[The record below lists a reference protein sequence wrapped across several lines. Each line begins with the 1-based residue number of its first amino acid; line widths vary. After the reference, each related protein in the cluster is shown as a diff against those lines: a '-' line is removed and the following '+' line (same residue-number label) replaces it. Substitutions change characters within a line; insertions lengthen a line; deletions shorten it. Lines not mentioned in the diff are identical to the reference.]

1 MPDQAVILLAEDSE
15 DDILLIRKAFARVFI
30 NNPLHVVRDG
40 VETIAC
46 LKGEAKYSNRDEY
59 PLPDLMLL
67 DLKMPELD
75 GFEVLKWIRQ
85 QPGPSSLLK
94 IMFSEKK
101 KAVQPEFWIAADQ
114 VVISAQSGFYAK
126 LEETLESF
134 GFAAKVRALCA
145 PAYDKSGV
153 GRPGIDP
160 VVYLKMIM
168 VGFFED
174 LPSERAIAARCA
186 DSMSIR
192 AFLKYELQEKTPEH
206 SSFTVIRQRLGLE
219 IYERIFRLTL
229 QALREHGLLRGK
241 NLGIDASV
249 IEANASLRAL
259 VHRNTEEQYW
269 DYVKRLASE
278 AGIDPEDT
286 AAVRKFDR
294 HRPGKGSN
302 QEWQNPHD
310 PDAKIGRT
318 KDGATDMIYK
328 PEAVVD
334 LDTGA
339 IVQAQVQL
347 GDEADHQ
354 DMAGRILEAQQNIN
368 RGCVKPLDTLTVR
381 SVTSDKGYYA
391 VSELQAL
398 QKEGVRTVIADP
410 IGNRRLDKLAAA
422 PKRAVLAA
430 RRSVKSK
437 SGKDLL
443 RRRGM
448 HIERS
453 FAHILDCGGMRRATL
468 RGWENLNKRYK
479 LAAAFYNLSQLMRKL
494 FGFGTPKQLAA
505 LWRLLFVQL
514 TWLVGLRVAMAQP
527 ISSAGPSIWQAPRKL
542 RPIVAN

>member
-1 MPDQAVILLAEDSE
+1 
-15 DDILLIRKAFARVFI
+15 
-30 NNPLHVVRDG
+30 
-40 VETIAC
+40 
-46 LKGEAKYSNRDEY
+46 
-59 PLPDLMLL
+59 
-67 DLKMPELD
+67 
-75 GFEVLKWIRQ
+75 
-85 QPGPSSLLK
+85 
-94 IMFSEKK
+94 MFTEKK
-101 KAVQPEFWIAADQ
+101 KEAQPEFWIAANQ
-114 VVISAQSGFYAK
+114 VVSPAQSGYYAM

-192 AFLKYELQEKTPEH
+192 AFLKYELHEKTPEH

-219 IYERIFRLTL
+219 IYERIFALTL

-241 NLGIDASV
+241 NLGIDSSV

-269 DYVKRLASE
+269 DYVRRLAAES
-278 AGIDPEDT
+278 GIDPDDA

-302 QEWQNPHD
+302 QEWVNPYD

-339 IVQAQVQL
+339 IVQAQVHL
-347 GDEADHQ
+347 GDQVDHK
-354 DMAGRILEAQQNIN
+354 DMATRVLEAQQNIN
-368 RGCVKPLDTLTVR
+368 QAAGEKLDTLTVNT
-381 SVTSDKGYYA
+381 VTSDKGYYA
-391 VSELQAL
+391 VNELQAL
-398 QKEGVRTVIADP
+398 QQEDIRTIIADP
-410 IGNRRLDKLAAA
+410 IDNRRLDKLETDQ
-422 PKRAVLAA
+422 KKAVQAA
-430 RRSVKSK
+430 RRSTKST
-437 SGKDLL
+437 SGKELL

-453 FAHILDCGGMRRATL
+453 FAHVLDCGGMRRTTL
-468 RGWENLNKRYK
+468 RGWENLNKRFK
-479 LAAAFYNLSQLMRKL
+479 LAAAIYNLSQLMRKL
-494 FGFGTPKQLAA
+494 FGIGTPKQLAA
-505 LWRLLFVQL
+505 RGRLLFLQFTYLLAAIARIVNQY
-514 TWLVGLRVAMAQP
+514 TSARIR
-527 ISSAGPSIWQAPRKL
+527 ISFATQEIYSITAR
-542 RPIVAN
+542 

>member
-1 MPDQAVILLAEDSE
+1 
-15 DDILLIRKAFARVFI
+15 
-30 NNPLHVVRDG
+30 
-40 VETIAC
+40 
-46 LKGEAKYSNRDEY
+46 
-59 PLPDLMLL
+59 
-67 DLKMPELD
+67 
-75 GFEVLKWIRQ
+75 
-85 QPGPSSLLK
+85 
-94 IMFSEKK
+94 MFSAKQ
-101 KAVQPEFWIAADQ
+101 KAAQPEFWIAADQ
-114 VVISAQSGFYAK
+114 VVRSGQTGFYAK

-134 GFAAKVRALCA
+134 GFATKVRALCA
-145 PAYDKSGV
+145 PAYDQSGV

-160 VVYLKMIM
+160 VVYLKMIR

-174 LPSERAIAARCA
+174 LPSERGIAARCA

-192 AFLKYELQEKTPEH
+192 AFLNYELNEKTPEH

-219 IYERIFRLTL
+219 IYECIFTLTL

-241 NLGIDASV
+241 NLGIDSSV

-269 DYVKRLASE
+269 DYVKRLAAAS
-278 AGIDPEDT
+278 GIDPEDA

-294 HRPGKGSN
+294 HRSGKGSN
-302 QEWQNPHD
+302 QEWVNPND

-339 IVQAQVQL
+339 IVQAQVHA
-347 GDEADHQ
+347 GDQADHKE
-354 DMAGRILEAQQNIN
+354 MATRVLEAQQNIN
-368 RGCVKPLDTLTVR
+368 QATGAKRDTLTVVT
-381 SVTSDKGYYA
+381 VTSDKGYYA

-398 QKEGVRTVIADP
+398 QQEDIRTVIADP
-410 IGNRRLDKLAAA
+410 IDNRRLDKLETDQ
-422 PKRAVLAA
+422 KQAVQAA

-453 FAHILDCGGMRRATL
+453 FAHILDCGGMRRTTL

-494 FGFGTPKQLAA
+494 FGVGTPKQLAA
-505 LWRLLFVQL
+505 LGHLLFLRLLWSGGVLAASAREFSFADTFAWQVC
-514 TWLVGLRVAMAQP
+514 RRIRPSVAMWAKRENLTMTRF
-527 ISSAGPSIWQAPRKL
+527 ST
-542 RPIVAN
+542 VC

>member
-1 MPDQAVILLAEDSE
+1 
-15 DDILLIRKAFARVFI
+15 
-30 NNPLHVVRDG
+30 
-40 VETIAC
+40 
-46 LKGEAKYSNRDEY
+46 
-59 PLPDLMLL
+59 
-67 DLKMPELD
+67 
-75 GFEVLKWIRQ
+75 
-85 QPGPSSLLK
+85 
-94 IMFSEKK
+94 MFSAKK
-101 KAVQPEFWIAADQ
+101 KAAQSEFWIPVDQ
-114 VVISAQSGFYAK
+114 VVSSAKSGFYAK

-160 VVYLKMIM
+160 VVYLKMVM

-192 AFLKYELQEKTPEH
+192 AFLKYELNEQTPEH

-219 IYERIFRLTL
+219 IYERIFTLTL

-241 NLGIDASV
+241 NLGIDSSV

-269 DYVKRLASE
+269 DYVKRLAAE
-278 AGIDPEDT
+278 NGIDPEDT

-294 HRPGKGSN
+294 HRSGKGSN
-302 QEWQNPHD
+302 QEWENPHD

-339 IVQAQVQL
+339 IVQAQVQP
-347 GDEADHQ
+347 GDEADHKN
-354 DMAGRILEAQQNIN
+354 MAGRILEAQQNIN
-368 RGCVKPLDTLTVR
+368 RACAEKPDTLTVQ
-381 SVTSDKGYYA
+381 SVTADKGYYA

-398 QKEGVRTVIADP
+398 QGESIRTVIADP
-410 IGNRRLDKLAAA
+410 TDNRRLEKLEPDQKLA
-422 PKRAVLAA
+422 VLTA
-430 RRSVKSK
+430 RRSVTSK

-453 FAHILDCGGMRRATL
+453 FAHILDCGGMRRTTL

-505 LWRLLFVQL
+505 LGRMFFLQWTRFGGLLTV
-514 TWLVGLRVAMAQP
+514 MAYQ
-527 ISSAGPSIWQAPRKL
+527 ITSTGILMWQSRRKFC
-542 RPIVAN
+542 PAAAW

>member
-1 MPDQAVILLAEDSE
+1 MATEQ
-15 DDILLIRKAFARVFI
+15 
-30 NNPLHVVRDG
+30 
-40 VETIAC
+40 
-46 LKGEAKYSNRDEY
+46 
-59 PLPDLMLL
+59 LP
-67 DLKMPELD
+67 KSP
-75 GFEVLKWIRQ
+75 K
-85 QPGPSSLLK
+85 ST
-94 IMFSEKK
+94 
-101 KAVQPEFWIAADQ
+101 
-114 VVISAQSGFYAK
+114 FYAK
-126 LEETLESF
+126 LDETLESF
-134 GFAAKVRALCA
+134 GFAGKVRQICA
-145 PAYDKSGV
+145 PAYKQTGM

-192 AFLKYELQEKTPEH
+192 AFLNYELDEKTPDH
-206 SSFTVIRQRLGLE
+206 SSFTVIRQRLGLDL
-219 IYERIFRLTL
+219 YERIFTLSL

-241 NLGIDASV
+241 NLGIDSSV

-269 DYVKRLASE
+269 DYVKRLAAES
-278 AGIDPEDT
+278 GIDPDDA

-302 QEWQNPHD
+302 QEWVNPND

-339 IVQAQVQL
+339 IVQAQVHN
-347 GDEADHQ
+347 GDQADHKE
-354 DMAGRILEAQQNIN
+354 MATRVLEAQQNIN
-368 RGCVKPLDTLTVR
+368 QAAGEKLDTLTVNT
-381 SVTSDKGYYA
+381 VTSDKGYYA
-391 VSELQAL
+391 VNELQTL
-398 QKEGVRTVIADP
+398 KQEEIRTVIADP
-410 IGNRRLDKLAAA
+410 IDNRRLDKLETDQ
-422 PKRAVLAA
+422 KKAVQAA

-453 FAHILDCGGMRRATL
+453 FAHILDCGGMRRTTL
-468 RGWENLNKRYK
+468 RGWENLNKRFM

-494 FGFGTPKQLAA
+494 FGIGTPKQLAA
-505 LWRLLFVQL
+505 CGRLLLLQVTSL
-514 TWLVGLRVAMAQP
+514 WAVLVAIVGRLGLARIRIWCAPHRIFP
-527 ISSAGPSIWQAPRKL
+527 IAVSQRIE
-542 RPIVAN
+542 N

>member
-1 MPDQAVILLAEDSE
+1 
-15 DDILLIRKAFARVFI
+15 
-30 NNPLHVVRDG
+30 
-40 VETIAC
+40 
-46 LKGEAKYSNRDEY
+46 
-59 PLPDLMLL
+59 
-67 DLKMPELD
+67 
-75 GFEVLKWIRQ
+75 
-85 QPGPSSLLK
+85 
-94 IMFSEKK
+94 MFSAKEK
-101 KAVQPEFWIAADQ
+101 AAQSEFWIAADQ
-114 VVISAQSGFYAK
+114 VVPSAKSGFYTK

-134 GFAAKVRALCA
+134 GFAAKIRTLCA

-168 VGFFED
+168 IGFFED

-192 AFLKYELQEKTPEH
+192 AFLKYELDEKTPEH

-219 IYERIFRLTL
+219 VYERIFTLTL
-229 QALREHGLLRGK
+229 EALREHGLLRGK
-241 NLGIDASV
+241 NLGIDSSV

-269 DYVKRLASE
+269 EYVKRLASE
-278 AGIDPEDT
+278 QGIDPEDT

-302 QEWQNPHD
+302 QEWENPHD

-339 IVQAQVQL
+339 IVQAQVQP
-347 GDEADHQ
+347 GDEADHKH
-354 DMAGRILEAQQNIN
+354 MAGRILEAQQNIN
-368 RGCVKPLDTLTVR
+368 RACDEKLDTLTVQ

-391 VSELQAL
+391 VSELQTL
-398 QKEGVRTVIADP
+398 QGETIRTVIVDP
-410 IGNRRLDKLAAA
+410 VANRRLDKLEPAQ
-422 PKRAVLAA
+422 KQAVRAA

-443 RRRGM
+443 GRRGM

-505 LWRLLFVQL
+505 ARRLVFLPWITF
-514 TWLVGLRVAMAQP
+514 
-527 ISSAGPSIWQAPRKL
+527 
-542 RPIVAN
+542 

>member
-1 MPDQAVILLAEDSE
+1 MFENKQ
-15 DDILLIRKAFARVFI
+15 KAA
-30 NNPLHVVRDG
+30 
-40 VETIAC
+40 
-46 LKGEAKYSNRDEY
+46 
-59 PLPDLMLL
+59 
-67 DLKMPELD
+67 
-75 GFEVLKWIRQ
+75 
-85 QPGPSSLLK
+85 
-94 IMFSEKK
+94 
-101 KAVQPEFWIAADQ
+101 QPEFWVATEQ
-114 VVISAQSGFYAK
+114 LPKSPKSTFYAK
-126 LEETLESF
+126 LDETLESF
-134 GFAAKVRALCA
+134 GFAGKVRQICA
-145 PAYDKSGV
+145 PAYKQTGT

-192 AFLKYELQEKTPEH
+192 AFLNYELDEKTPDH
-206 SSFTVIRQRLGLE
+206 SSFTVIRQRLGLDL
-219 IYERIFRLTL
+219 YERIFTLSL

-241 NLGIDASV
+241 NLGIDSSV

-269 DYVKRLASE
+269 DYVKRLAAES
-278 AGIDPEDT
+278 GIDPDDA

-302 QEWQNPHD
+302 QEWVNPYD

-339 IVQAQVQL
+339 IVQAQVHI
-347 GDEADHQ
+347 GDQADHKE
-354 DMAGRILEAQQNIN
+354 MATRVLEAQQNIN
-368 RGCVKPLDTLTVR
+368 QATGEKLDTLTVNT
-381 SVTSDKGYYA
+381 VTSDKGYYA
-391 VSELQAL
+391 VNELQAL
-398 QKEGVRTVIADP
+398 QQEDIRTVIADP
-410 IGNRRLDKLAAA
+410 IDNRRLDKLETDE
-422 PKRAVLAA
+422 KKAVQAA

-453 FAHILDCGGMRRATL
+453 FAHILDCGGMRRTTL
-468 RGWENLNKRYK
+468 RGWENLNKRFK

-494 FGFGTPKQLAA
+494 FGIGTPKQLAA
-505 LWRLLFVQL
+505 SGRLLFLQFTYLLAV
-514 TWLVGLRVAMAQP
+514 
-527 ISSAGPSIWQAPRKL
+527 IAG
-542 RPIVAN
+542 IVRRFTSTCIRFSFATREFF

>member
-1 MPDQAVILLAEDSE
+1 
-15 DDILLIRKAFARVFI
+15 
-30 NNPLHVVRDG
+30 
-40 VETIAC
+40 
-46 LKGEAKYSNRDEY
+46 
-59 PLPDLMLL
+59 
-67 DLKMPELD
+67 
-75 GFEVLKWIRQ
+75 
-85 QPGPSSLLK
+85 
-94 IMFSEKK
+94 MFSAKK
-101 KAVQPEFWIAADQ
+101 KAAQSEFWIPAAE
-114 VVISAQSGFYAK
+114 VVSSVKSGFYAK

-145 PAYDKSGV
+145 PAYNTSGV

-192 AFLKYELQEKTPEH
+192 AFLKYELNEKTPEH

-219 IYERIFRLTL
+219 IYEGIFTLTL
-229 QALREHGLLRGK
+229 QVLREHGLLRGK
-241 NLGIDASV
+241 NLGIDSSV

-269 DYVKRLASE
+269 DYVKRLAAE
-278 AGIDPEDT
+278 RGIDPDDT

-302 QEWQNPHD
+302 QEWVNPND

-339 IVQAQVQL
+339 IVQAQVHA
-347 GDEADHQ
+347 GDQADHKE
-354 DMAGRILEAQQNIN
+354 MATRVLEAQQNIN
-368 RGCVKPLDTLTVR
+368 QAAGEKLDTLTVNT
-381 SVTSDKGYYA
+381 VTSDKGYYA
-391 VSELQAL
+391 VNELQAL
-398 QKEGVRTVIADP
+398 QQEDIRTVIADP
-410 IGNRRLDKLAAA
+410 IDNRRLDKLETDQ
-422 PKRAVLAA
+422 KKAVQAA

-453 FAHILDCGGMRRATL
+453 FAHILDSGGMRRTTL
-468 RGWENLNKRYK
+468 RGWKNLNKRFK

-494 FGFGTPKQLAA
+494 FGIGTPKQLAA
-505 LWRLLFVQL
+505 GGRLLLLQFTYLWAVIAGMFHRY
-514 TWLVGLRVAMAQP
+514 TSTRTR
-527 ISSAGPSIWQAPRKL
+527 ISSAIHEAVFQTMLEQR
-542 RPIVAN
+542 IEN

>member
-1 MPDQAVILLAEDSE
+1 
-15 DDILLIRKAFARVFI
+15 
-30 NNPLHVVRDG
+30 
-40 VETIAC
+40 
-46 LKGEAKYSNRDEY
+46 
-59 PLPDLMLL
+59 
-67 DLKMPELD
+67 
-75 GFEVLKWIRQ
+75 
-85 QPGPSSLLK
+85 
-94 IMFSEKK
+94 MFTEKK
-101 KAVQPEFWIAADQ
+101 KAAQPEFWIAADQ
-114 VVISAQSGFYAK
+114 VVSSANSGFFAK

-145 PAYDKSGV
+145 PAYNKSGV

-192 AFLKYELQEKTPEH
+192 AFLKYELHERTPDH

-219 IYERIFRLTL
+219 IYEDIFTLTL
-229 QALREHGLLRGK
+229 RALREHGLLRGK
-241 NLGIDASV
+241 NLGIDSSV

-269 DYVKRLASE
+269 DYVKRLAAES
-278 AGIDPEDT
+278 GIEPDDA

-302 QEWQNPHD
+302 QEWVNPYD

-339 IVQAQVQL
+339 IVQAQVHP
-347 GDEADHQ
+347 GDQADHKE
-354 DMAGRILEAQQNIN
+354 MATRVLEAQQNIN
-368 RGCVKPLDTLTVR
+368 QAAGEKLDTLTVN

-391 VSELQAL
+391 VNELQAL
-398 QKEGVRTVIADP
+398 QQEDIRTVIADP
-410 IGNRRLDKLAAA
+410 IDNRRLDKLESDE
-422 PKRAVLAA
+422 KKAVQTA
-430 RRSVKSK
+430 RRSTKST
-437 SGKDLL
+437 SGKELL

-453 FAHILDCGGMRRATL
+453 FAHVLDCGGMRRTTL
-468 RGWENLNKRYK
+468 RGWENLNKRFK
-479 LAAAFYNLSQLMRKL
+479 LAAAIYNLSQLMRKL
-494 FGFGTPKQLAA
+494 FGIGTPKQLAA
-505 LWRLLFVQL
+505 RGRLVFLQFAYL
-514 TWLVGLRVAMAQP
+514 MAAIARIVNQHTSARIR
-527 ISSAGPSIWQAPRKL
+527 ISFATQEIFSITAP
-542 RPIVAN
+542 

>member
-1 MPDQAVILLAEDSE
+1 MFGKKE
-15 DDILLIRKAFARVFI
+15 KAA
-30 NNPLHVVRDG
+30 
-40 VETIAC
+40 
-46 LKGEAKYSNRDEY
+46 
-59 PLPDLMLL
+59 
-67 DLKMPELD
+67 
-75 GFEVLKWIRQ
+75 
-85 QPGPSSLLK
+85 
-94 IMFSEKK
+94 
-101 KAVQPEFWIAADQ
+101 QPEFWVATQ
-114 VVISAQSGFYAK
+114 QLPQSPKSTFYSK
-126 LEETLESF
+126 LDETLESF
-134 GFAAKVRALCA
+134 EFAAKVRQICA
-145 PAYDKSGV
+145 PAYKQTGT

-160 VVYLKMIM
+160 VVYLKMIL

-192 AFLKYELQEKTPEH
+192 AFLNYELDEQTPDH
-206 SSFTVIRQRLGLE
+206 SSFTVIRQRLGLDL
-219 IYERIFRLTL
+219 YERIFNLSL

-241 NLGIDASV
+241 NLGIDSSV

-269 DYVKRLASE
+269 DYVKRLAAES
-278 AGIDPEDT
+278 GIDPDDA

-302 QEWQNPHD
+302 QEWVNPND

-339 IVQAQVQL
+339 IVRAQVHV
-347 GDEADHQ
+347 GDQADHKE
-354 DMAGRILEAQQNIN
+354 MATRVLEAQQNIN
-368 RGCVKPLDTLTVR
+368 QAAGEKLDTLTVNT
-381 SVTSDKGYYA
+381 VTSDKGYYA
-391 VSELQAL
+391 VNELQAL
-398 QKEGVRTVIADP
+398 QQEDIRTVIADP
-410 IGNRRLDKLAAA
+410 IDNRRLDKLETDQ
-422 PKRAVLAA
+422 KKAVHAA

-453 FAHILDCGGMRRATL
+453 FAHILNCGGMRRTTL
-468 RGWENLNKRYK
+468 RGWENLNKRFK

-494 FGFGTPKQLAA
+494 FGIGTPKQLAA
-505 LWRLLFVQL
+505 GGRLLFL
-514 TWLVGLRVAMAQP
+514 LFTYLLALVARIVHRYTSARIRSWYAPYEIFP
-527 ISSAGPSIWQAPRKL
+527 ITAP
-542 RPIVAN
+542 

>member
-1 MPDQAVILLAEDSE
+1 M
-15 DDILLIRKAFARVFI
+15 FI
-30 NNPLHVVRDG
+30 
-40 VETIAC
+40 
-46 LKGEAKYSNRDEY
+46 
-59 PLPDLMLL
+59 
-67 DLKMPELD
+67 
-75 GFEVLKWIRQ
+75 
-85 QPGPSSLLK
+85 
-94 IMFSEKK
+94 EKK
-101 KAVQPEFWIAADQ
+101 KAAQPEFWIAADQ
-114 VVISAQSGFYAK
+114 VVRSAQIGFYAK

-134 GFAAKVRALCA
+134 DFAAKVRALCQ
-145 PAYDKSGV
+145 PAYDRSGV

-192 AFLKYELQEKTPEH
+192 AFLKYELHEQTPEH
-206 SSFTVIRQRLGLE
+206 SSFTVIRQRLGLD
-219 IYERIFRLTL
+219 IYQQIFTVSL

-241 NLGIDASV
+241 NLGIDSSV

-269 DYVKRLASE
+269 DYVKRLAAQ

-286 AAVRKFDR
+286 AAVRRFDR

-302 QEWQNPHD
+302 QEWQNPYD

-318 KDGATDMIYK
+318 KDGATDLIYK

-339 IVQAQVQL
+339 IVQADVHP
-347 GDEADHQ
+347 GDEADHKE
-354 DMAGRILEAQQNIN
+354 MATRVLAAQQTIN
-368 RGCVKPLDTLTVR
+368 QACEQPPDTLTVT
-381 SVTSDKGYYA
+381 SITSDKGYYA
-391 VSELQAL
+391 VSELAAL
-398 QKEGVRTVIADP
+398 QQEGIRTVISDP
-410 IGNRRLDKLAAA
+410 IDNRHVDKLE
-422 PKRAVLAA
+422 PQRQQAVRAA

-437 SGKDLL
+437 SGKELL

-453 FAHILDCGGMRRATL
+453 FAHILDCGGMRRTTL
-468 RGWENLNKRYK
+468 RGWENLNKRFK
-479 LAAAFYNLSQLMRKL
+479 LAAAFYNLSQLMRQL

-505 LWRLLFVQL
+505 ALERCKRGLFCRLAAALIYLTTIVQGITPVCYRAGCEL
-514 TWLVGLRVAMAQP
+514 CDFFRGGR
-527 ISSAGPSIWQAPRKL
+527 ISDLSENVVIST
-542 RPIVAN
+542 VC